1 MTTTFFLVVQC
12 FAFDDPVLFFS
23 SLLIIFALVDKQYQ
37 FRTHANVCLL
47 LETIRSDDK
56 SCSFCEGLQVARS
69 FPIVLVQFVTWPWP
83 WMPTVLKRIKCNFL
97 CCEKCE
103 NVRNRTSADAQTV
116 FYLRRALGSCCT
128 HSTQIDATLAT
139 FEANTRIIAH
149 CMGVKV
155 GFIVRL
161 KHPVHIF
168 LLYFAIF
175 LHKYASV
182 ATVHNESVLTLK

>member
-1 MTTTFFLVVQC
+1 MFCCRWPSFGLFVTFNHFCAGRQTISISDTCKCLFTT
-12 FAFDDPVLFFS
+12 
-23 SLLIIFALVDKQYQ
+23 
-37 FRTHANVCLL
+37 R
-47 LETIRSDDK
+47 TIRNDDK
-56 SCSFCEGLQVARS
+56 SCSFCEGLQVARL

-97 CCEKCE
+97 CCEMCE
-103 NVRNRTSADAQTV
+103 NVRNRTSADAQNV

-155 GFIVRL
+155 GFIVHL